1 MPFPERKKERKVTY
15 QDYLTWPDAER
26 WEIINGEAWAMTPAP
41 SIRHQRIVGRLF
53 ARLAQHFSAGP
64 GIPFVSP
71 IDVVLDETNI
81 VQPDIILV
89 CNPDI
94 ITEANIQGA
103 PDLAMEVVSPST
115 KLIDKREKKRLYER
129 FGVRE
134 YWIIYPDDELVDR
147 FLLENKLFR
156 GPDTFNWDE
165 IISPGLFPD
174 LEIPLWEIFE
184 KTLPKME
191 GAKEKY

>member
-1 MPFPERKKERKVTY
+1 MSIPERKKEKNVTY

-26 WEIINGEAWAMTPAP
+26 WEIIHGEPWAMTPAP

-53 ARLAQHFSAGP
+53 ARLAQRFSVGP
-64 GIPFVSP
+64 CVPFVSP

-89 CNPDI
+89 CNPGL

-115 KLIDKREKKRLYER
+115 ILIDKREKKRLYER

-147 FLLENKLFR
+147 FLLKNDLFR
-156 GPDTFNWDE
+156 GPDTFNWNE
-165 IISPGLFPD
+165 RITLGLFPD

-184 KTLPKME
+184 KTPSE
-191 GAKEKY
+191 D

>member
-1 MPFPERKKERKVTY
+1 MPLPEREKNKKVTY
-15 QDYLTWPDAER
+15 RDYLNWPDSER

-41 SIRHQRIVGRLF
+41 SIRHQKIVGLLF
-53 ARLAQHFSAGP
+53 ARLAQRFSAGP
-64 GIPFVSP
+64 CVPFVSP
-71 IDVVLDETNI
+71 IDVLLDETNI

-89 CNPDI
+89 CNPAI

-103 PDLAMEVVSPST
+103 PDLAMEVVSPSS

-147 FLLENKLFR
+147 FLLENELFR
-156 GPDTFNWDE
+156 GPDTFNWNE
-165 IISPGLFPD
+165 IIPLGLFPD

-184 KTLPKME
+184 KTLPN
-191 GAKEKY
+191 